1 MQWPQLYPL
10 LTARYSPIAPCPGLL
25 TNRRAAKAD
34 RYRIMIRKRYV
45 INICVSFFKQNIDVH
60 MCGFL
65 YVSARVQLARN
76 NNNTSN
82 RYVEHFMN
90 DSPSMEQTRD
100 NVLGPPSSADGTL
113 DPRQQRVIKK
123 LFRRLI
129 TFLFILFVFSYLDR
143 INIGFAGLTM
153 GKDLGLTSTMF
164 GLATTLFYVMYV
176 ICGIPSN
183 VMLSVVGARRWIAIL
198 MVVWGI
204 ASTATMF
211 ATGPNSLYVL
221 RMLVG
226 IAEAGF
232 LPGLLLYLTFWF
244 PAHYRARANALF
256 MIAMPVTMALGSLAS
271 GYILNLDGVMNLKG
285 WQWLFLLEGFPSVI
299 LGFVVWFWLDDSP
312 DKARWLTQDDKACLK
327 EMLEA
332 DRLNAISTR
341 EREQAAALAPQ
352 QRSVM
357 RELFTPTIML
367 YTLAY
372 FCLTNTL
379 SALSVWTPLILRSI
393 SEESSNVT
401 IGILSAIPQ
410 VCTIVA
416 MVWWSKRSDKRNER
430 KVHTLLPYLFAAAG
444 WILTATSTN
453 PMLQFTGIV
462 MASSGA
468 FAAMVIFWTTPDRSI
483 SLRARAL
490 GIAVINATGMTGAA
504 LGPLLMGLMKDI
516 TGNFN
521 AGIFMVAGFL
531 VLGAAVIALIPMKHA
546 TKQAESL
553 KGLPTNG

>member
-1 MQWPQLYPL
+1 
-10 LTARYSPIAPCPGLL
+10 
-25 TNRRAAKAD
+25 
-34 RYRIMIRKRYV
+34 
-45 INICVSFFKQNIDVH
+45 
-60 MCGFL
+60 
-65 YVSARVQLARN
+65 
-76 NNNTSN
+76 
-82 RYVEHFMN
+82 
-90 DSPSMEQTRD
+90 MEQTRSE
-100 NVLGPPSSADGTL
+100 VLVPPSSAARPL
-113 DPRQQRVIKK
+113 DARQQSVISK

-129 TFLFILFVFSYLDR
+129 VFLFILFVFSYLDR
-143 INIGFAGLTM
+143 INIGFAGLSM

-183 VMLSVVGARRWIAIL
+183 IMLSIVGARRWIAIL

-244 PAHYRARANALF
+244 PAQYRARANALF

-271 GYILNLDGVMNLKG
+271 GYILNLDGVLNLKG
-285 WQWLFLLEGFPSVI
+285 WQWLFLLEGFPSVL
-299 LGFVVWFWLDDSP
+299 LGLVVWFWLDDSP
-312 DKARWLTQDDKACLK
+312 DKAKWLTADDKACLK
-327 EMLEA
+327 EMLDA
-332 DRLNAISTR
+332 DR
-341 EREQAAALAPQ
+341 AALQQSRLSEASLPLS
-352 QRSVM
+352 QRSM
-357 RELFTPTIML
+357 LRELFTPVIML

-379 SALSVWTPLILRSI
+379 SALSVWTPLILRSFN
-393 SEESSNVT
+393 EQSSNIT

-410 VCTIVA
+410 ICTIVG
-416 MVWWSKRSDKRNER
+416 MIWWSKRSDRLKER
-430 KVHTLLPYLFAAAG
+430 KLHTLLPYLFAAAG
-444 WILTATSTN
+444 WMLTASGSN
-453 PMLQFTGIV
+453 PLLQFTGIV
-462 MASSGA
+462 MASAGA
-468 FAAMVIFWTTPDRSI
+468 FAAMVIFWTTPDQSI

-504 LGPLLMGLMKDI
+504 LGPLLMGWLKDV

-531 VLGAAVIALIPMKHA
+531 VLGAVVIALIPMKTA
-546 TKQAESL
+546 VKQSTL
-553 KGLPTNG
+553 

>member
-10 LTARYSPIAPCPGLL
+10 LSARYSLFTPGNAFSYYL
-25 TNRRAAKAD
+25 RATKAD
-34 RYRIMIRKRYV
+34 RHRNMIRKRYV
-45 INICVSFFKQNIDVH
+45 INNCVSFFKHNIDVYV
-60 MCGFL
+60 CDFL
-65 YVSARVQLARN
+65 YVSARVQVARN
-76 NNNTSN
+76 NNTNN
-82 RYVEHFMN
+82 RNVELFMN
-90 DSPSMEQTRD
+90 ESPSLEQTRAD
-100 NVLGPPSSADGTL
+100 VLAPPSPADVTL

-183 VMLSVVGARRWIAIL
+183 VMLSIVGARRWIAIL

-211 ATGPNSLYVL
+211 ATGPGSLYVL

-332 DRLNAISTR
+332 DRLNAESTQQR
-341 EREQAAALAPQ
+341 ERAALAPKQ
-352 QRSVM
+352 GSLM

-444 WILTATSTN
+444 WILTATSSD

-483 SLRARAL
+483 SVRARAL

-504 LGPLLMGLMKDI
+504 LGPLLMGWMKDV

-531 VLGAAVIALIPMKHA
+531 VLGAVVISLIPMKNTA
-546 TKQAESL
+546 QQ
-553 KGLPTNG
+553 

>member
-10 LTARYSPIAPCPGLL
+10 LSARYSLFTPGNAFSYYL
-25 TNRRAAKAD
+25 RATKAD
-34 RYRIMIRKRYV
+34 RYRNMIRKRYV
-45 INICVSFFKQNIDVH
+45 INNCVSFFKHNIDVYV
-60 MCGFL
+60 CDFL
-65 YVSARVQLARN
+65 YVSARVQVTRN
-76 NNNTSN
+76 NNTNN
-82 RYVEHFMN
+82 RNVELFMN
-90 DSPSMEQTRD
+90 ESPSLEQTRAD
-100 NVLGPPSSADGTL
+100 VLAPPSPADVTL

-183 VMLSVVGARRWIAIL
+183 VMLSIVGARRWIAIL

-211 ATGPNSLYVL
+211 ATGPGSLYVL

-332 DRLNAISTR
+332 DRLNAESTQQR
-341 EREQAAALAPQ
+341 ERAALAPKQ
-352 QRSVM
+352 GSLM

-444 WILTATSTN
+444 WILTATSSD

-504 LGPLLMGLMKDI
+504 LGPLLMGWMKDV

-531 VLGAAVIALIPMKHA
+531 VLGAVVISLIPMKNTA
-546 TKQAESL
+546 QQ
-553 KGLPTNG
+553 

>member
-10 LTARYSPIAPCPGLL
+10 LSARYSLFTPGNAFSYYL
-25 TNRRAAKAD
+25 RATKAD
-34 RYRIMIRKRYV
+34 RYRNMIRKRYV
-45 INICVSFFKQNIDVH
+45 INNCVSFFKHNIDVYV
-60 MCGFL
+60 CDFL
-65 YVSARVQLARN
+65 YVSARVQVARN
-76 NNNTSN
+76 NNTNN
-82 RYVEHFMN
+82 RNVELFMN
-90 DSPSMEQTRD
+90 ESPSLEQTRAD
-100 NVLGPPSSADGTL
+100 VLAPPSPADVTL

-183 VMLSVVGARRWIAIL
+183 VMLSIVGARRWIAIL

-211 ATGPNSLYVL
+211 ATGPGSLYVL

-332 DRLNAISTR
+332 DRLNAESTQQR
-341 EREQAAALAPQ
+341 ERAALAPKQ
-352 QRSVM
+352 GSLM

-444 WILTATSTN
+444 WILTATSSD

-504 LGPLLMGLMKDI
+504 LGPLLMGWMKDV

-531 VLGAAVIALIPMKHA
+531 VLGAVVISLIPMKNTA
-546 TKQAESL
+546 QQ
-553 KGLPTNG
+553 

>member
-1 MQWPQLYPL
+1 
-10 LTARYSPIAPCPGLL
+10 
-25 TNRRAAKAD
+25 
-34 RYRIMIRKRYV
+34 
-45 INICVSFFKQNIDVH
+45 
-60 MCGFL
+60 
-65 YVSARVQLARN
+65 
-76 NNNTSN
+76 
-82 RYVEHFMN
+82 MN
-90 DSPSMEQTRD
+90 DSPSLDPARSD
-100 NVLGPPSSADGTL
+100 VLAPTAPAQAAL
-113 DPRQQRVIKK
+113 DPRQQSVIKK

-129 TFLFILFVFSYLDR
+129 VFLFILFVFSYLDR

-183 VMLSVVGARRWIAIL
+183 IMLSIVGARRWIAIL

-211 ATGPNSLYVL
+211 ATGPGSLYVL

-271 GYILNLDGVMNLKG
+271 GYILNMDGLLNLKG
-285 WQWLFLLEGFPSVI
+285 WQWLFLLEGFPSVL
-299 LGFVVWFWLDDSP
+299 LGLVVWFWLDDSP
-312 DKARWLTQDDKACLK
+312 DKARWLTDDDKACLK

-332 DRLNAISTR
+332 DRLNVIATR
-341 EREQAAALAPQ
+341 QREQAVQAPQ
-352 QRSVM
+352 RSLM
-357 RELFTPTIML
+357 RELLTPTIML

-393 SEESSNVT
+393 SQESSNVT

-416 MVWWSKRSDKRNER
+416 MVWWSKRSDRRNER

-444 WILTATSTN
+444 WILTATSSD

-468 FAAMVIFWTTPDRSI
+468 FAAMVIFWTTPDRAI
-483 SLRARAL
+483 SLRGRAV

-504 LGPLLMGLMKDI
+504 LGPLLMGWMKDV

-531 VLGAAVIALIPMKHA
+531 VLGAIVISLIPMKHNPQP
-546 TKQAESL
+546 QA
-553 KGLPTNG
+553 

>member
-1 MQWPQLYPL
+1 
-10 LTARYSPIAPCPGLL
+10 
-25 TNRRAAKAD
+25 
-34 RYRIMIRKRYV
+34 
-45 INICVSFFKQNIDVH
+45 
-60 MCGFL
+60 
-65 YVSARVQLARN
+65 
-76 NNNTSN
+76 
-82 RYVEHFMN
+82 MN
-90 DSPSMEQTRD
+90 DSPSMEQTRAS
-100 NVLGPPSSADGTL
+100 VLAPPASADDTL

-183 VMLSVVGARRWIAIL
+183 VMLSRVGARRWIAIL

-332 DRLNAISTR
+332 DRLNAESKQL
-341 EREQAAALAPQ
+341 REQAALAPQ
-352 QRSVM
+352 QRSLM

-444 WILTATSTN
+444 WILTATSTD

-462 MASSGA
+462 MASAGA

-504 LGPLLMGLMKDI
+504 LGPLLMGMMKDL

-531 VLGAAVIALIPMKHA
+531 VLGAVVIALIPMKQ
-546 TKQAESL
+546 TEPQR
-553 KGLPTNG
+553 

>member
-1 MQWPQLYPL
+1 
-10 LTARYSPIAPCPGLL
+10 
-25 TNRRAAKAD
+25 
-34 RYRIMIRKRYV
+34 
-45 INICVSFFKQNIDVH
+45 
-60 MCGFL
+60 
-65 YVSARVQLARN
+65 
-76 NNNTSN
+76 
-82 RYVEHFMN
+82 
-90 DSPSMEQTRD
+90 MEQTRSE
-100 NVLGPPSSADGTL
+100 VLVPPSSAATPL
-113 DPRQQRVIKK
+113 DARQQSVINK

-129 TFLFILFVFSYLDR
+129 VFLFILFVFSYLDR

-183 VMLSVVGARRWIAIL
+183 IMLSIVGARRWIAIL

-244 PAHYRARANALF
+244 PAQYRARANALF

-271 GYILNLDGVMNLKG
+271 GYILNLDGVLNLKG
-285 WQWLFLLEGFPSVI
+285 WQWLFLLEGFPSVL
-299 LGFVVWFWLDDSP
+299 LGLVVWFWLDDSP
-312 DKARWLTQDDKACLK
+312 DKAKWLTADDKACLK
-327 EMLEA
+327 EMLDA
-332 DRLNAISTR
+332 DR
-341 EREQAAALAPQ
+341 AALQQSRLSEASLPLS
-352 QRSVM
+352 QRSM
-357 RELFTPTIML
+357 LRELFTPVIML

-379 SALSVWTPLILRSI
+379 SALSVWTPLILRSFN
-393 SEESSNVT
+393 EQSSNIT

-410 VCTIVA
+410 ICTIVG
-416 MVWWSKRSDKRNER
+416 MIWWSKRSDRLKER
-430 KVHTLLPYLFAAAG
+430 KLHTLLPYLFAAAG
-444 WILTATSTN
+444 WMLTASSSN
-453 PMLQFTGIV
+453 PLLQFTGIV
-462 MASSGA
+462 MASAGA
-468 FAAMVIFWTTPDRSI
+468 FAAMVIFWTTPDQSI

-504 LGPLLMGLMKDI
+504 LGPLLMGWLKDV

-531 VLGAAVIALIPMKHA
+531 VLGAVVIAVIPMKTA
-546 TKQAESL
+546 VKQSTL
-553 KGLPTNG
+553 

>member
-1 MQWPQLYPL
+1 
-10 LTARYSPIAPCPGLL
+10 
-25 TNRRAAKAD
+25 
-34 RYRIMIRKRYV
+34 
-45 INICVSFFKQNIDVH
+45 
-60 MCGFL
+60 
-65 YVSARVQLARN
+65 
-76 NNNTSN
+76 
-82 RYVEHFMN
+82 MN
-90 DSPSMEQTRD
+90 DSPSMEQTRSD
-100 NVLGPPSSADGTL
+100 VLAPPSSADATL
-113 DPRQQRVIKK
+113 DPRQQIVIKK

-183 VMLSVVGARRWIAIL
+183 VMLSIVGARRWIAIL

-211 ATGPNSLYVL
+211 ATGPGSLYVL
-221 RMLVG
+221 RMMVG

-312 DKARWLTQDDKACLK
+312 SKARWLTDDDKACLN

-332 DRLNAISTR
+332 DRLNAISTQQR
-341 EREQAAALAPQ
+341 EKAALVPT
-352 QRSVM
+352 QRSM
-357 RELFTPTIML
+357 FRELFTPTIML

-379 SALSVWTPLILRSI
+379 SALSVWTPLILRSFNQ
-393 SEESSNVT
+393 ESSNVT
-401 IGILSAIPQ
+401 IGLLSAIPQ

-416 MVWWSKRSDKRNER
+416 MVWWSKRSDKYNER
-430 KVHTLLPYLFAAAG
+430 KIHTLLPYLFAAAG
-444 WILTATSTN
+444 WILTASSRD
-453 PMLQFTGIV
+453 PMLQFTGII
-462 MASSGA
+462 MASAGA
-468 FAAMVIFWTTPDRSI
+468 FAAMVIFWTTPDRAI

-504 LGPLLMGLMKDI
+504 LGPLLMGWMKDV

-531 VLGAAVIALIPMKHA
+531 VLGAVVIALIPMQKPEP
-546 TKQAESL
+546 QS
-553 KGLPTNG
+553 